1 MKDRMAKTDTK
12 CTLVVSRDGGGS
24 TTSANGNFLPTTLT
38 KTKGCMF
45 DMISTPASILATAN
59 PKVSCVITL
68 RVCPSPKRSTGP
80 RYHVKT
86 HFFFSLSLSLY
97 LSHSL
102 SLSHTL
108 SHSHTLTLSPSHPLT
123 LSPSHPLTLSL
134 SHSLI
139 LSLSLTLS
147 LSHSLTHSLT
157 HSHSLPHAL
166 PHSLT
171 LSHSSHSLNTS
182 DSTVGRCQRQ
192 RGWQSGP
199 WQFVAGGLD
208 SCSSGK
214 KLAAKGEKKDQKPDS
229 TEI

>member
-1 MKDRMAKTDTK
+1 MKDRLAKTDTK

-86 HFFFSLSLSLY
+86 HFFFSLSLSISLT
-97 LSHSL
+97 LSL
-102 SLSHTL
+102 SLSHPLTL
-108 SHSHTLTLSPSHPLT
+108 SHSHPLT

-134 SHSLI
+134 SHSLT
-139 LSLSLTLS
+139 LSFSHSLTLS